1 MARPLRIEYPGAIYH
16 VTARGK
22 ARMPIF
28 EDDRDRTNFLK
39 LIEEAMERFKWHC
52 YAYCLMTKHY
62 HLLVET
68 IQGNL
73 SPGMRHIN
81 GVYTQRFNR
90 THSRVGH
97 LFQGRFKSVVVDRDA
112 YLLELCR
119 YVVLNP
125 VRAGMVECPEEYVW
139 SSYRATAGL
148 SGRPDLLSADWIL
161 SRFGGQSG
169 ESRKRYVEFV
179 MSGVGANRIW
189 DKLESQ
195 CVLGSREFLK
205 GIGPAL
211 KDKARYKE
219 IPKCQRLVSRPTLD
233 ELLSESGIMGK
244 KERNERL
251 RKAHKEYGYS
261 FSELGRRLGL
271 HYATVSRIV
280 RGE

>member
-1 MARPLRIEYPGAIYH
+1 MARPLRVEYPGAVYH
-16 VTARGK
+16 VTARGN

-28 EDDRDRTNFLK
+28 EDDRDRTDFLK
-39 LIEEAMERFKWHC
+39 LIKEALERFKWHC
-52 YAYCLMTKHY
+52 HAYCLMTNHY

-73 SPGMRHIN
+73 SLGMRHIN
-81 GVYTQRFNR
+81 GVYTQRYNR
-90 THSRVGH
+90 TYSRVGH

-125 VRAGMVECPEEYVW
+125 VRAGMVERPEEYTW
-139 SSYRATAGL
+139 SSYRATAGVSPRPVFL
-148 SGRPDLLSADWIL
+148 SVDWIL
-161 SRFGGQSG
+161 SQFGRENG
-169 ESRKRYVEFV
+169 EARRRYVEFV
-179 MSGVGANRIW
+179 MSGMEADRIW

-195 CVLGSREFLK
+195 CVLGSREFLQ
-205 GIGPAL
+205 GIRPAL
-211 KDKARYKE
+211 KNKTPCKE

-233 ELLSESGIMGK
+233 ELLSGSGIMEK
-244 KERNERL
+244 KERNAML
-251 RKAHKEYGYS
+251 KKAHTEYGYT